1 MSERAHSANGI
12 DRHRAQEL
20 GELACC
26 PWIEAAIDTA
36 GQARDIPERMLDFA
50 VATLL
55 KHERRHSEAP
65 KLAGFMGERVG
76 FSSIAS
82 LTKTRPLTRSSLVS
96 FWAWMRTFSI
106 WVCPALQTICDMV
119 LASYSGREIQL
130 EARHSPNPR

>member
-1 MSERAHSANGI
+1 MLAHEAGGLGRLGVPAFMFQEGH
-12 DRHRAQEL
+12 DREVEQ
-20 GELACC
+20 
-26 PWIEAAIDTA
+26 
-36 GQARDIPERMLDFA
+36 DFREI
-50 VATLL
+50 ATLL